1 MPRYRTVETSDDAR
15 TKKRVAIVG
24 AIFACLFGVLASRA
38 VSFHLK
44 DNAQLEKVALR
55 QYRTAV
61 HQSTQRGKILD
72 AAGREMAMDV
82 MAESVWANPRE
93 IEDPVQLAEKLSRVL
108 KVERRKLLER
118 LSTGR
123 KFVWVKRR
131 AGDEELAE
139 LKAMNLPGVYT
150 MRESS
155 RSYPGKTLASTVL
168 GAVGFDSE
176 PLGGIELAC
185 HDLLAASRRSGD
197 VRRDARGHLY
207 LSPAGDAGDAGE
219 TPMANVE
226 LTIDRTL
233 QYMVER
239 ELEKAVTAARAK
251 GGSAVVVDV
260 GTGAILAL
268 ANWPTFDPNDYE
280 RYGAANWRNRAITD
294 AYEPGS
300 TFKTII
306 VASALDAGLVKPDE
320 IFDCEKGNMK
330 IGANVVHDEHPHSK
344 LSVAD
349 IIKVSS
355 NIGAYKIEQRL
366 GWQRAYDAIRGFG
379 FGKPTGIDLPGESA
393 GLLSPPE
400 RWSELQFATIAFGQG
415 IAVTPLQMATAFAAI
430 ANGGTLL
437 KPYVIQRIAD
447 DDGRVLR
454 AGGREVVGN
463 PIGPETAKTMARLL
477 ERVTR
482 TGGTGTLAASL
493 EYPVAG
499 KTGTAQKTNARGGGY
514 APGKYYSSFV
524 GFAPSDAP
532 RISVYVGID
541 EPVGGMYYGGQV
553 AAPAFREIVD
563 ATLHY
568 LKVPGSLVTA
578 SADVDSQLPPRA
590 QTAEL
595 ALVERAGQE
604 TRQVV
609 RSGGENWTLPDLS
622 GLTMRGVLEAAAGAE
637 IAWRFA
643 GTGVAVRQSCQAGAE
658 VAAGTECTVEFS
670 PLM

>member
-1 MPRYRTVETSDDAR
+1 MPRYRTVEKSDDAR

-38 VSFHLK
+38 VAFHLK

-93 IEDPVQLAEKLSRVL
+93 VEDPVLLAEKLSRVL
-108 KVERRKLLER
+108 KVERRKLLEK

-131 AGDEELAE
+131 ISDEELAE

-155 RSYPGKTLASTVL
+155 RSYPGKTLAATVL
-168 GAVGFDSE
+168 GAVGFDAE

-185 HDLLAASRRSGD
+185 QDLLSASHRSGD

-207 LSPAGDAGDAGE
+207 LSPAGDAGAAE
-219 TPMANVE
+219 EAAVANVE

-239 ELEKAVTAARAK
+239 ELERAVTAARAK

-260 GTGAILAL
+260 NTGAILAL

-300 TFKTII
+300 TFKSII
-306 VASALDAGLVKPDE
+306 VAAALDAGVAKPDE
-320 IFDCEKGNMK
+320 VFDCENGNMK
-330 IGANVVHDEHPHSK
+330 IGANVVHDSHPHSK

-355 NIGAYKIEQRL
+355 NIGAYKVEQRL

-393 GLLSPPE
+393 GLLSPTE

-415 IAVTPLQMATAFAAI
+415 IAVTPLQMATAFAAL
-430 ANGGTLL
+430 ANGGTLY
-437 KPYVIQRIAD
+437 KPYVINRIVGE
-447 DDGRVLR
+447 DGRVLR
-454 AGGREVVGN
+454 SGGREVVGH
-463 PIGPETAKTMARLL
+463 PISPATAETMARLL

-482 TGGTGTLAASL
+482 KGGTGTLAASL

-499 KTGTAQKTNARGGGY
+499 KTGTAQKTGARGGY
-514 APGKYYSSFV
+514 AAGKYYSSFV

-568 LKVPGSLVTA
+568 LKVPGSLVMA
-578 SADVDSQLPPRA
+578 SADVESQLPPRA

-604 TRQVV
+604 ARQVV
-609 RSGGENWTLPDLS
+609 KSGGESWTLPDLS
-622 GLTMRGVLEAAAGAE
+622 GLTMRGVLEAASGAE

-643 GTGVAVRQSCQAGAE
+643 GTGVAVRQSCAAGAE
-658 VAAGTECTVEFS
+658 VPAGTECTVEFS